1 MGGGWVTAPV
11 NIHKGLGFVR
21 IYTILRKHNIR
32 RLASG
37 LLNMISPH
45 VIGTLVLK
53 YFHGRPVHSIL
64 FGIFAN

>member
-11 NIHKGLGFVR
+11 IHKGLGFVR
-21 IYTILRKHNIR
+21 IYTILREHNIR

-37 LLNMISPH
+37 RLNMISPH

-53 YFHGRPVHSIL
+53 YVHERPVHRIL